1 MYWFDELFSCYRAMI
16 TNYLRLKV
24 FMFDDPAILVQKCY
38 LLRLEKEVVD
48 GIQVD
53 VSSSRASR

>member
-1 MYWFDELFSCYRAMI
+1 MI
-16 TNYLRLKV
+16 TKYLRLKV
-24 FMFDDPAILVQKCY
+24 IIFDDPAIFVQKCD